1 MAGRTPALLALQRA
15 QVPYS
20 IHEYLHDPRVRG
32 FGQESAAALGLSPD
46 EVHKTLLA
54 LVDGEPIVAIVPVSG
69 QLDLKAL
76 AAAADGRRAEMAPVT
91 MAERLTGYVVGGI
104 SPIGQRRAL
113 PTYLDE
119 EAILFD
125 KVYVSAGQRGLSLG
139 LAPQDLLSIT
149 GARLAPIAR
158 HGPA

>member
-20 IHEYLHDPRVRG
+20 IHEYRHDPRVRG
-32 FGQESAAALGLSPD
+32 FGQESAAALGRSPE

-54 LVDGEPIVAIVPVSG
+54 LVDGEPLVAIVPVSG

-76 AAAADGRRAEMAPVT
+76 AAAADGRRAEMAPIA

-113 PTYLDE
+113 PTFLDE

>member
-32 FGQESAAALGLSPD
+32 FGQESAAALGRSPD

>member
-32 FGQESAAALGLSPD
+32 FGQESAAALGRSPD

-54 LVDGEPIVAIVPVSG
+54 LVDGEPLVAIVPVSG

-76 AAAADGRRAEMAPVT
+76 AAAADGRRAEMAPIA

>member
-1 MAGRTPALLALQRA
+1 M
-15 QVPYS
+15 
-20 IHEYLHDPRVRG
+20 
-32 FGQESAAALGLSPD
+32 
-46 EVHKTLLA
+46 
-54 LVDGEPIVAIVPVSG
+54 DGEPLVAIVPVSG

-76 AAAADGRRAEMAPVT
+76 AAAADGRRAEMAPIA